1 MMGNPVPL
9 IIRISTDIKISVS
22 LFRPNPNT
30 HARIK
35 LKKEKRTDQ
44 KFPKHIINL
53 IHLSSIAQL
62 TVQSLVMRFQKEK
75 IKQAA
80 RM

>member
-30 HARIK
+30 HAHIK
-35 LKKEKRTDQ
+35 LKKEKGTVQ

-53 IHLSSIAQL
+53 IHTSNVAQM
-62 TVQSLVMRFQKEK
+62 TVQSLVTKFQKEK
-75 IKQAA
+75 IKQTA

>member
-30 HARIK
+30 HAHIK
-35 LKKEKRTDQ
+35 LKNEKRTVQ

-53 IHLSSIAQL
+53 IHTSNVAQM
-62 TVQSLVMRFQKEK
+62 TVQSLVTKFQKEK
-75 IKQAA
+75 IKQTA